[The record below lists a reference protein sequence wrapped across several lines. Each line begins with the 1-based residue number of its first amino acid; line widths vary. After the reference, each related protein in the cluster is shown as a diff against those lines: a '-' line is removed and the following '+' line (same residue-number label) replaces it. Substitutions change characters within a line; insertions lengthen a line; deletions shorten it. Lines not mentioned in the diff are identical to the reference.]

1 MTSLFITIAAVHY
14 CLAIPLI
21 LHSRRYLP
29 SDFTTTSS
37 GLSWGKYPF
46 LYILVNVVL
55 TLLPVVVY
63 FTGNLSDFTT
73 TLSGQSWVMYFTG
86 FTHSFK
92 PTPTCVPYH
101 AIPHS
106 FNSMHALD
114 SSPQWCVS
122 IPNTGSTPVDAVLDA
137 MTPQRMNTTSLSN
150 APTLQNYGPSAFQPF
165 WNTQNSSARTW
176 LKSTYCLV
184 K

>member
-1 MTSLFITIAAVHY
+1 MTSTFITIATAHY
-14 CLAIPLI
+14 CFAVPLI
-21 LHSRRYLP
+21 LRSHGYLP

-37 GLSWGKYPF
+37 GQSWGKYLF
-46 LYILVNVVL
+46 LYILVNIVL

-106 FNSMHALD
+106 FNSTHTLD

-122 IPNTGSTPVDAVLDA
+122 IPNTKSTPVNAILDA
-137 MTPQRMNTTSLSN
+137 MMLWRMNTTSSLN
-150 APTLQNYGPSAFQPF
+150 APILQNYSPSAFQPF
-165 WNTQNSSARTW
+165 WNTQNSSTRTW